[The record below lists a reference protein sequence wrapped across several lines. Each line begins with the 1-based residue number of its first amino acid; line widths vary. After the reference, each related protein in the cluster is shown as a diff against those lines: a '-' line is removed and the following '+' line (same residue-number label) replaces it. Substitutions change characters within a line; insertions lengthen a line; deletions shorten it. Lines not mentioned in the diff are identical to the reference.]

1 MPEGGGGPGVSNDWC
16 ITKRRDNQNYYKMI
30 ITYRKI
36 LGSFT
41 NSPGNNE
48 IEMKD
53 RKIKCG
59 QRINLNF
66 HIYKPA
72 FNAIV
77 VLVNKQLYAVHKYQT
92 THS

>member
-1 MPEGGGGPGVSNDWC
+1 MKIN
-16 ITKRRDNQNYYKMI
+16 KMI
-30 ITYRKI
+30 VTYGEI

-41 NSPGNNE
+41 NSPDNNE

-72 FNAIV
+72 FNASI
-77 VLVNKQLYAVHKYQT
+77 VLVNIQLYTVHKYQT
-92 THS
+92 TH